1 MIRLTYLFHCGFVL
15 ETDHCVLVF
24 DYWMDP
30 AQKME
35 RFIGPQNQK
44 PIYVFVSHFHEDHF
58 TKEIFTWKA
67 TTPDITYILSKDIL
81 KHHRA
86 CKEDADM
93 WMTKGMVWN
102 DSHIQVTAT
111 GSNDS
116 GVSWIIETAGYRI
129 FHAGDLCNWFAR
141 FLAEG
146 TPEGKVYSEECDQ
159 WIDPVAEEKQFLGE
173 LKDIKK
179 IADSFDVVMFPIDG
193 RIGNGYTL
201 GARQFIERFKVGLL
215 VPMHFVM
222 SGFDSVWRMEPF
234 CQEKNIPFWCIRNE
248 GDSITLADHLV
259 IRQTAPED
267 LPRLKEIFAIA
278 RKFMS
283 ETGNPGQWD
292 ENYPGDQLLREDMD
306 NGDSYVIQKGNTIV
320 ATFVLRGG
328 TDPTYNVIYDGQ
340 WLNDEP
346 YAVIHRVASSG
357 EVKGVIRVVLDFAR
371 RQYRN
376 IRVDTHADNKV
387 MQHLMQKEG
396 FRYCGVIHCW
406 NGTERLAYQ
415 YVQ

>member
-1 MIRLTYLFHCGFVL
+1 MIRLTYLFHSGFVL

-35 RFIGPQNQK
+35 RFIGPQSQK
-44 PIYVFVSHFHEDHF
+44 PVYVFVSHFHEDHF

-67 TTPDITYILSKDIL
+67 TTP
-81 KHHRA
+81 
-86 CKEDADM
+86 
-93 WMTKGMVWN
+93 
-102 DSHIQVTAT
+102 
-111 GSNDS
+111 
-116 GVSWIIETAGYRI
+116 
-129 FHAGDLCNWFAR
+129 
-141 FLAEG
+141 
-146 TPEGKVYSEECDQ
+146 DQ

-222 SGFDSVWRMEPF
+222 SGFDSVWRMKPF

-292 ENYPGDQLLREDMD
+292 ENYPSDQLLREDMD

-328 TDPTYNVIYDGQ
+328 TDSTYNVIYDGQ

-371 RQYRN
+371 QQYLN

-387 MQHLMQKEG
+387 MRHLMQKEG